1 MFFWPLPYFSMLPIS
16 QKKNFPQDDCTPHF
30 HFLISH
36 TFLHSPW
43 LTYLHLSIKMVL
55 VRVYKY
61 FMLPNP
67 AKGPQ
72 FLQYSISQFTKSS
85 FFIFSLFRFF
95 CYVLILISLF
105 WLHVFL
111 YLNLLLN
118 VGMTQGS
125 LWESILRFLP
135 PRWSYSLD
143 LQTSTCWWWPNL

>member
-1 MFFWPLPYFSMLPIS
+1 MFFWLPIS
-16 QKKNFPQDDCTPHF
+16 PCCQFHRKKNSPQVDCTPHF

-55 VRVYKY
+55 VRVYKH

-72 FLQYSISQFTKSS
+72 FLQFLISQFTKSS
-85 FFIFSLFRFF
+85 FFSFPLFRFF
-95 CYVLILISLF
+95 CYLLILISLF
-105 WLHVFL
+105 WLYLFL

-118 VGMTQGS
+118 VGTTQGS
-125 LWESILRFLP
+125 LWQSILPLLP

-143 LQTSTCWWWPNL
+143 LQTSICWWCPNL